1 MQFCIAV
8 WNVTYACSSCRS
20 SLDIQDVSVGEDK
33 QQFMHTISAGDQA
46 SPPMVVLPGYGAGSG
61 FYFRNIDGLAKH
73 FRLHCVDLLGT
84 GMSGALPFGIQ
95 RYCDYAHAHLRHKLF
110 KRPPDSSSR
119 DNWVV
124 ARHEYVFDSL
134 RAVYPV
140 VPSSQGS
147 VLFEA
152 RVNQSAS
159 MT

>member
-1 MQFCIAV
+1 VQFCIAV
-8 WNVTYACSSCRS
+8 WNVMYACSSCRS

-84 GMSGALPFGIQ
+84 GMSGAIPFGIQ
-95 RYCDYAHAHLRHKLF
+95 RYCNYASAHSRLKLF
-110 KRPPDSSSR
+110 QGPPDSSAR
-119 DNWVV
+119 DNWIN
-124 ARHEYVFDSL
+124 ARRGYAFDSL
-134 RAVYPV
+134 RAVYSV

-147 VLFEA
+147 VSSLI
-152 RVNQSAS
+152 
-159 MT
+159 